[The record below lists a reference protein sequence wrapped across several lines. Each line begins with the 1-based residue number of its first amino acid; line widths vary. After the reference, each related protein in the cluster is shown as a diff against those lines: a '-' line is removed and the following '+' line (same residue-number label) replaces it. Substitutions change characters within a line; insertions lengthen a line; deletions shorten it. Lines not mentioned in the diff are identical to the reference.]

1 MYHLMWVTWLW
12 LTDGLT
18 QRTRRRELAK
28 YDPFKANVEPLD
40 PREGM
45 VLLPLAL
52 RRSMMWDMVGEAMV
66 KNPEEYGENPASDDV
81 LELEYRDMVMRNRSL
96 EPFGPNIDMACHLA
110 TAAAVKALSVRNPEL
125 EGLSDEDLEKL
136 TEEHTQV
143 STMVTKAVIGQMLS
157 KGLIHY
163 GAH

>member
-1 MYHLMWVTWLW
+1 M
-12 LTDGLT
+12 
-18 QRTRRRELAK
+18 AK

-52 RRSMMWDMVGEAMV
+52 RRSMMWDMVGESMV
-66 KNPEEYGENPASDDV
+66 KSPEEYGENPASDDV

-96 EPFGPNIDMACHLA
+96 EPFGPNIDMACSLA